1 MPSAR
6 RWRSGMVMCY
16 AFLSKRV
23 RHSDIQASKTA
34 GCLIDPRLRTKDA
47 GPSEY
52 VCSCSIT
59 LHLGLYEHPSCRN
72 SSLFIMYYGCSFGII
87 LYTIFVL
94 LQVRNRITK
103 ICDLVAV
110 QFASRCILRALS
122 SNASWIARNIVDRG
136 AAEIV
141 AAVHIRLFEMYYI
154 CLRPRR
160 GYLLRIQCDEAWS
173 FV

>member
-47 GPSEY
+47 RPSEY

-72 SSLFIMYYGCSFGII
+72 SSLFII
-87 LYTIFVL
+87 VL
-94 LQVRNRITK
+94 
-103 ICDLVAV
+103 
-110 QFASRCILRALS
+110 
-122 SNASWIARNIVDRG
+122 
-136 AAEIV
+136 
-141 AAVHIRLFEMYYI
+141 RLFFRYYLVHDLCI
-154 CLRPRR
+154 TAGQKPYYENLRPCGCAVCKQMYSSSFELERLMDCSKYRR
-160 GYLLRIQCDEAWS
+160 QRCRGDCRSGSHPLIRDVLHMLAASAGIS
-173 FV
+173 FTHTVR